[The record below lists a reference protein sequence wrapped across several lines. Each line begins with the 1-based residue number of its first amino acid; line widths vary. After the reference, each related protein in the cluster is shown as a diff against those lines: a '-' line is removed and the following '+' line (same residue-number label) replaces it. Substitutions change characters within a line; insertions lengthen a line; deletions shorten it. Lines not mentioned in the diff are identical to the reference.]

1 MRRREIVAGLG
12 SIGALASAGGLLLG
26 DGLSSQADTAD
37 ADDGGDDGGPLT
49 VETID
54 ARGSDAGTLSVPNG
68 DLMVVELFV
77 TGCGNCQ
84 AQMPN
89 LAEAHA
95 QLVADYG
102 DELTFLGATYQSP
115 EGKPPAELR
124 DWWRGHGGNWPI
136 GYDPTGDIAA
146 QYGIVG
152 YPVTVVIDGNGEK
165 RWEKLGI
172 TSPDVIVDRV
182 ESILETSSDGATNSS
197 TDANAT
203 ESTST

>member
-1 MRRREIVAGLG
+1 MRRREIVAGIG
-12 SIGALASAGGLLLG
+12 SIGALAGAGGLLLG
-26 DGLSSQADTAD
+26 DVPSFGGDTAD
-37 ADDGGDDGGPLT
+37 ADDGGDDDGPVT

-68 DLMVVELFV
+68 DVMIVELFV

-95 QLVADYG
+95 RLAPDHG
-102 DELTFLGATYQSP
+102 DELTFLGATYQSA
-115 EGKPPAELR
+115 ESKPPAELR
-124 DWWRGHGGNWPI
+124 DWWRGHGGNWPV
-136 GYDPTGDIAA
+136 GYDPTGDIAS

-152 YPVTVVIDGNGEK
+152 YPVTVVIDGDGEK

-172 TSPDVIVDRV
+172 TSPAEIVDAV
-182 ESILETSSDGATNSS
+182 EPVLETSGDGDTNAS
-197 TDANAT
+197 TGTN
-203 ESTST
+203 ESESA

>member
-12 SIGALASAGGLLLG
+12 SIGALAGAGGLLLG
-26 DGLSSQADTAD
+26 DGLLSRADTAD
-37 ADDGGDDGGPLT
+37 ADDGGDDGGPIT

-54 ARGSDAGTLSVPNG
+54 APGSDAGTLSVPNG
-68 DLMVVELFV
+68 DIMVVEFFV

-102 DELTFLGATYQSP
+102 DELTFLGATYQSA
-115 EGKPPAELR
+115 ESKPPAELR
-124 DWWRGHGGNWPI
+124 EWWRGHGGNWPI

-146 QYGIVG
+146 QYGVVG
-152 YPVTVVIDGNGEK
+152 YPVTVVIDGDGEK

-172 TSPDVIVDRV
+172 TSSDVIVDHV
-182 ESILETSSDGATNSS
+182 ESILETSSDETTNSS
-197 TDANAT
+197 PVTNTT
-203 ESTST
+203 ESTAD

>member
-12 SIGALASAGGLLLG
+12 SVGTIAGAGGLLLG
-26 DGLSSQADTAD
+26 DGFSFGADTAD
-37 ADDGGDDGGPLT
+37 ADDGSDDGGPIT

-54 ARGSDAGTLSVPNG
+54 ARGSDAGTLPVPNG
-68 DLMVVELFV
+68 DIMVIELFV

-95 QLVADYG
+95 RLVADHG

-115 EGKPPAELR
+115 DGKPPAEFR
-124 DWWRGHGGNWPI
+124 EWWRSHDGNWPV

-152 YPVTVVIDGNGEK
+152 YPVTVVIDGDGEK
-165 RWEKLGI
+165 RWEKLGV
-172 TSPDVIVDRV
+172 TSPDVIVDHV
-182 ESILETSSDGATNSS
+182 ESVLETSSDGETNSS
-197 TDANAT
+197 ADANAT